1 MNKNIV
7 ISYLLIVITILLGFI
22 MILNYELFSEEWL
35 ISLAVILG
43 GMGVGFGL
51 TYFKIK
57 K

>member
-1 MNKNIV
+1 MNKNII
-7 ISYLLIVITILLGFI
+7 ISYLLIVITILLGLI

-43 GMGVGFGL
+43 GVGVGIGL
-51 TYFKIK
+51 TFFKIK